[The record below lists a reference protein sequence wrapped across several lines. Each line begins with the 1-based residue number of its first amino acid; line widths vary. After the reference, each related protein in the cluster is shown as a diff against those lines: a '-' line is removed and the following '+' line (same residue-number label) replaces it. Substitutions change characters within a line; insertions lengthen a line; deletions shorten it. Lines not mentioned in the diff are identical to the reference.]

1 MLSSEDLYV
10 NCVNSDSSQA
20 FIIIFFLKDC
30 ICISER
36 AREKTTQEGN
46 EEMRIS

>member
-20 FIIIFFLKDC
+20 FIIIFFFERLHMHFRK
-30 ICISER
+30 SER
-36 AREKTTQEGN
+36 ENDSRRK
-46 EEMRIS
+46 